1 MKVIDTK
8 FPLTHSA
15 NRVALVTGLIAGL
28 VSKAEAQDSIVHDT
42 LARKWKKPV
51 VAEGTRYES
60 VTAAALSAVNAR
72 GVKLSPQDHFKAV
85 QSEVKRISRLCTQD
99 CWEGYY
105 WSL

>member
-28 VSKAEAQDSIVHDT
+28 VDKAEAQESILHDT
-42 LARKWKKPV
+42 MARKWKKPV
-51 VAEGTRYES
+51 VAEGTRFES
-60 VTAAALSAVNAR
+60 VTAAAQHIVAQRR
-72 GVKLSPQDHFKAV
+72 GKLSPNDHFRAV